1 MLAIRLTASRRPAA
15 MPGCVLSAAS
25 TAFNRFQHALHPR
38 LAAKT
43 PGSCREGP
51 ESGRDFG
58 AILMNCHIKLWGRW
72 DSNPHCQ
79 RPKLCASCRL
89 GYGPLLFLTPPANVG
104 VCEWQFGQRKR
115 RFSFLLS
122 SQSPLI

>member
-1 MLAIRLTASRRPAA
+1 MPTSPADCRALILSPAGGYGPLAKSR
-15 MPGCVLSAAS
+15 G
-25 TAFNRFQHALHPR
+25 
-38 LAAKT
+38 LART
-43 PGSCREGP
+43 QNP
-51 ESGRDFG
+51 EPVECGFG
-58 AILMNCHIKLWGRW
+58 AILMNYEIKLWGRW

-89 GYGPLLFLTPPANVG
+89 GYGPFLFFNLPANVG

-122 SQSPLI
+122 SQSPLA